1 MAADPASET
10 RRVGAASRMP
20 RIVIGLPGKFIRE
33 VIGLVHREAEKRQE
47 LVRTDVNHQLP
58 RT

>member
-10 RRVGAASRMP
+10 RRVGAVSRTP
-20 RIVIGLPGKFIRE
+20 RIVIGLAGKFIRE
-33 VIGLVHREAEKRQE
+33 VIGLVHGEVEKRPV
-47 LVRTDVNHQLP
+47 LVRTDLNHELP

>member
-1 MAADPASET
+1 
-10 RRVGAASRMP
+10 MP

-58 RT
+58 RTQ